1 MSDLKTYEKMLQIK
15 EEEMDQAQKQYNL
28 AVEHF
33 ESEATKLYE
42 MLKSKE
48 NLEGQYESQ
57 LSNGVSIAY
66 LNNFHHYF
74 DSVKEMESNLQKKV
88 HQARV
93 NMYKKQEAVEEAYRE
108 LKKFENLKE
117 KKLQK
122 QRLLNKQIEASFID
136 EIAVQQYSRAK

>member
-1 MSDLKTYEKMLQIK
+1 MSDLKTYEKMIQIK
-15 EEEMDQAQKQYNL
+15 EEEMDQTQKQYNL

-42 MLKSKE
+42 LLKSKE
-48 NLEGQYESQ
+48 NIESQYESQ
-57 LSNGVSIAY
+57 LSKGASIAY
-66 LNNFHHYF
+66 LNNFHHYI
-74 DSVKEMESNLQKKV
+74 DSVQQQESNLQKKV

-108 LKKFENLKE
+108 LKKFEKLKDHKE
-117 KKLQK
+117 EK
-122 QRLLNKQIEASFID
+122 QRLLNKQVEASFID